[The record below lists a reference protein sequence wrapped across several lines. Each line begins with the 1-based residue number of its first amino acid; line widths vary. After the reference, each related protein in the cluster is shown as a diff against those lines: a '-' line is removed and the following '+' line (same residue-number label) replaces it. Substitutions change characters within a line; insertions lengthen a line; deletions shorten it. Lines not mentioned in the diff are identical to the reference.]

1 MTYDEYCD
9 NAAQLAR
16 QLLRPGENSVTAA
29 AFGSHLRRRSPEETW
44 STFGKRTL
52 LQFLED
58 LAERRRVVI
67 THTEK
72 GALALRPVVVTSPTP
87 AASPP
92 IFNPLRKAVWDA
104 FVFMAPAGRRFLH
117 RETGTVRTGL
127 VESPAPVD
135 EWVEI
140 HPIASSAQ
148 LAWANE
154 FVSSNSDAVDDLTAL
169 LEPGNWA
176 LHEFF
181 RALHMK
187 DEKLARRWNLFRSA
201 KVSEFVNQWLMK
213 HQVPP
218 DCVFQSRHKSAAAV
232 SALANESADTNDR
245 SHRRDVTREAIIAA
259 LSSYPTETLASL
271 LLTAIESGKAR

>member
-1 MTYDEYCD
+1 MNYDEYCD
-9 NAAQLAR
+9 TAAQLAR
-16 QLLRPGENSVTAA
+16 QLLRPGEDIVTAA
-29 AFGSHLRRRSPEETW
+29 VFGSQLRRQSPEENW

-58 LAERRRVVI
+58 LEQRHQVVI
-67 THTEK
+67 TRTEK
-72 GALALRPVVVTSPTP
+72 DALALRPVVLTSPTP

-104 FVFMAPAGRRFLH
+104 FVFMAPGGRRFLH
-117 RETGTVRTGL
+117 RETSIVRTGL

-154 FVSSNSDAVDDLTAL
+154 FVSSNKDAVDDLTAL

-181 RALHMK
+181 RALRMK

-201 KVSEFVNQWLMK
+201 KVSEFVRQWSMK
-213 HQVPP
+213 HQLPP
-218 DCVFQSRHKSAAAV
+218 DCVFQPRHKSPAAV
-232 SALANESADTNDR
+232 SALACESADANNR
-245 SHRRDVTREAIIAA
+245 SPRRDVTREAIIAA